1 MIYLILAI
9 ACSTLISVIM
19 RISSDKVTGN
29 VSMLAMN
36 YLMCVVVAALYTGLD
51 QLFPQVAAL
60 PQTLTMGAVHGIL
73 YLSSFVLFQHNVKK
87 NGMVLSA
94 TFMKLGLLVPI
105 VLSVILFGELPGVL
119 QIIGFVIAV
128 AAIVLINWSSDRSD
142 LRMGAGLVVL
152 LIAGGAGDA
161 MSKVFEVYGSS
172 ALSSQF
178 LFYTFLVALILCV
191 GLVILKKERPGRNEV
206 LFGLLIGVPNYFS
219 ARFLL
224 LSLAS
229 VDAVIAYPTYSVAT
243 LLAVTLIGVLLF
255 REKLAKRQWIA
266 IGMILV
272 ALALLN
278 I

>member
-19 RISSDKVTGN
+19 RISSDKITGN

-51 QLFPQVAAL
+51 RLFPRGEAL
-60 PQTLTMGAVHGIL
+60 PQTLAMGAVHGIL

-105 VLSVILFGELPGVL
+105 VLSVILFGEVPGVL

-128 AAIVLINWSSDRSD
+128 AAIVLINWSSDRSG

-255 REKLAKRQWIA
+255 REKLSRRQWVA

>member
-255 REKLAKRQWIA
+255 REKLSRRQWVA

>member
-60 PQTLTMGAVHGIL
+60 PGTLAMGAVHGIL

-255 REKLAKRQWIA
+255 REKLSRRQWVA

>member
-19 RISSDKVTGN
+19 RVSSDKIKGN

-73 YLSSFVLFQHNVKK
+73 YLSSFVLFQHNVRK

-172 ALSSQF
+172 VLSSQF

-255 REKLAKRQWIA
+255 REKLSRRQWVA

>member
-60 PQTLTMGAVHGIL
+60 PGTLAMGAVHGIL

>member
-1 MIYLILAI
+1 MIYLLLTIVSSALVSIVMRLSEYKVRGNIGMLAVNYLV
-9 ACSTLISVIM
+9 CTLISGGYALGTWPVLGPQLHL
-19 RISSDKVTGN
+19 TAGFG
-29 VSMLAMN
+29 
-36 YLMCVVVAALYTGLD
+36 VVNGL
-51 QLFPQVAAL
+51 
-60 PQTLTMGAVHGIL
+60 L
-73 YLSSFVLFQHNVKK
+73 YLVSFVLLQVNVKR
-87 NGMVLSA
+87 NGVVLSS

-161 MSKVFEVYGSS
+161 MSKVFEEWGNST
-172 ALSSQF
+172 LSSQF

-191 GLVILKKERPGRNEV
+191 GLVILKKERPGKSEV

-224 LSLAS
+224 KSLES

-255 REKLAKRQWIA
+255 REKLSRRQWVA

>member
-60 PQTLTMGAVHGIL
+60 PGTLAMGAVHGIL
-73 YLSSFVLFQHNVKK
+73 YLSSFVLFQHNVRK

-161 MSKVFEVYGSS
+161 MSKVFE
-172 ALSSQF
+172 
-178 LFYTFLVALILCV
+178 
-191 GLVILKKERPGRNEV
+191 E
-206 LFGLLIGVPNYFS
+206 
-219 ARFLL
+219 
-224 LSLAS
+224 
-229 VDAVIAYPTYSVAT
+229 
-243 LLAVTLIGVLLF
+243 
-255 REKLAKRQWIA
+255 WA
-266 IGMILV
+266 IPPCLPSFCFIPSWWR
-272 ALALLN
+272 
-278 I
+278 

>member
-60 PQTLTMGAVHGIL
+60 PGTLAMGAVHGIL
-73 YLSSFVLFQHNVKK
+73 YLSSFVLFQHNVRK

-255 REKLAKRQWIA
+255 REKLSRRQWVA

>member
-60 PQTLTMGAVHGIL
+60 PGTLAMGAVHGIL

-105 VLSVILFGELPGVL
+105 VLSVILFGEAPGVL

-172 ALSSQF
+172 VLSSQF

-255 REKLAKRQWIA
+255 REKLSRRQWVA

>member
-73 YLSSFVLFQHNVKK
+73 YLSSFVLFQHNVRK

-161 MSKVFEVYGSS
+161 MSKVFEEWGNTT
-172 ALSSQF
+172 LSSQF

-191 GLVILKKERPGRNEV
+191 GLVILKKERPGKSEV

-224 LSLAS
+224 KSLES

-255 REKLAKRQWIA
+255 REKLSRRQWVA

>member
-60 PQTLTMGAVHGIL
+60 PGTLAMGAVHGIL

-172 ALSSQF
+172 VLSSQF